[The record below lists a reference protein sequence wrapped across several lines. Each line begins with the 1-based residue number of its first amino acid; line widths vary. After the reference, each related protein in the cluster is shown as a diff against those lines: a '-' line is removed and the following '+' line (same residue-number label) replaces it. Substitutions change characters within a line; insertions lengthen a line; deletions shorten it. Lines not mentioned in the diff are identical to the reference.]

1 MRLAEEAERWGVLC
15 GRARLLARR
24 FWAGGLTLVVPYRGE
39 GFAPRGVVTDMGS
52 IALRVPSHGLLRS
65 RRTHTTRTIR
75 ARRRNPSAKRTQQR
89 QRNPCEGTRNAILPY
104 PSQRREEQ
112 TPRRDTEQLKS
123 TRQPKNDAQAT

>member
-39 GFAPRGVVTDMGS
+39 GFAPRGVVTDMGV
-52 IALRVPSHGLLRS
+52 LRCVFLRMGCVVVVACVWRRDCGAERESFGLCECDES
-65 RRTHTTRTIR
+65 GATH
-75 ARRRNPSAKRTQQR
+75 AKEHATQYS
-89 QRNPCEGTRNAILPY
+89 PY